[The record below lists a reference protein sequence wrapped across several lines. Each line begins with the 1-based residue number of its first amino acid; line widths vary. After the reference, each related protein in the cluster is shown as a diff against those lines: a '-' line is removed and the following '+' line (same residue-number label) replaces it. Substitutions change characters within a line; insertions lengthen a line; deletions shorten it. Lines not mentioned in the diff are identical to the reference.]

1 MTLQEFYLL
10 YETRKPRDPRRT
22 LSDEV
27 YAELHA
33 MLDAEGV

>member
-1 MTLQEFYLL
+1 MTAQEFYLL
-10 YETRKPRDPRRT
+10 YETRKPRDHRRT